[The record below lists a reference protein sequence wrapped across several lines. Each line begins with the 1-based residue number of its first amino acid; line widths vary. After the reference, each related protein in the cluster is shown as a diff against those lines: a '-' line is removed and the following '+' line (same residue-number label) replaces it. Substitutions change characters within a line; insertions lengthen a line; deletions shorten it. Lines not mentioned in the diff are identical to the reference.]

1 MSASLLHERY
11 QMQTPLHANKPNV
24 RKAWDRQERQSVIVK
39 SFLDPHQAQL
49 EFTAL
54 HRLVGVG
61 AAVQMLDT
69 YSAECIGRT
78 EWCIILECAEKGTLL
93 DMLERLP
100 TRYLPEQWLRAV
112 ARQLVVGL
120 FELHARGVVHGD
132 IKPSNI
138 LQRADGSLAY
148 CDFGLSTVSGLAT
161 GASPNLV
168 DKCSGTPAFVAP
180 EIITIAMCDAPVSA
194 SPATA
199 PPRQYDGYAADI
211 WSLGVTLFV
220 LATGNLPFDDRTEM
234 GMYQKIMGGRISFP
248 AKPKLSLQFRS
259 LLKSMLQKN
268 PRQRAS
274 TAELILHP
282 AIAS

>member
-1 MSASLLHERY
+1 MSASLLHDRY

-24 RKAWDRQERQSVIVK
+24 RKAWDRQQRQSVIVK

-54 HRLVGVG
+54 HRLAGLG

-78 EWCIILECAEKGTLL
+78 EWCIILECAEQGTLL

-100 TRYLPEQWLRAV
+100 TRHLPEQWLRPV
-112 ARQLVVGL
+112 ARQLIVGL
-120 FELHARGVVHGD
+120 FELHARGVAHGD

-148 CDFGLSTVSGLAT
+148 CDFGLSTVSGLAAA
-161 GASPNLV
+161 GAANLV

-180 EIITIAMCDAPVSA
+180 EVITIALRDSSTAAAPASA
-194 SPATA
+194 
-199 PPRQYDGYAADI
+199 RQYDGYAADI

-220 LATGNLPFDDRTEM
+220 LATGNLPFDDKTEM
-234 GMYQKIMGGRISFP
+234 GMYQKILSGRISFP
-248 AKPKLSLQFRS
+248 SKPKLSAQFRS

-268 PRQRAS
+268 PQQRAS